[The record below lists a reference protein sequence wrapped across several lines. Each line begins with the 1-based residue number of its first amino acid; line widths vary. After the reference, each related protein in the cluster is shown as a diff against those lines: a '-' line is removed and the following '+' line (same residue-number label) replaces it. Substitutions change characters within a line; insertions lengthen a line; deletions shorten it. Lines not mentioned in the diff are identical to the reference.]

1 MGAIGMEGTL
11 SARPEGVFVSA
22 GRQDQS
28 TVAVYTQCQYTS
40 WQLKNAAIPTSAAML
55 ASLAVA
61 AHFIDPLPV
70 TLAPVCAA
78 LSALIVGLM
87 WRTRSAATDSEPQAD
102 VALADEACAKSKSD
116 APAIGWSSGP
126 RSRPNPRLA
135 AELAQAAALAQLT
148 ARISHELRT
157 PLNAVIGFSEL
168 MSRETFGPL
177 GSQRYQNYAEHI
189 LTCGQTLLK
198 SAEDTLAIT
207 SALAEPVR
215 DLPSAAQPV
224 ALRGLLVEAWQ
235 SLALQT
241 TQKGLL
247 LDCDIPDDLE
257 LSGDQRTLRQVFI
270 NLMRETI
277 DRSSQSS
284 PILVEGT
291 LEGQNIKLT
300 FACYGGQE
308 TDADDSLAICVA
320 RALLEVHGLHLD
332 TERFETGSWRSTV
345 VLERS
350 LQQDFFALEPG
361 AECIPDAR
369 LTA

>member
-22 GRQDQS
+22 GRRDQS
-28 TVAVYTQCQYTS
+28 TVAVYTPSRDTS

-61 AHFIDPLPV
+61 AHFIDPLPAP
-70 TLAPVCAA
+70 LAPVCAA

-102 VALADEACAKSKSD
+102 VAVADEACAKSNSN

-207 SALAEPVR
+207 SALAEPVQ
-215 DLPSAAQPV
+215 DLRSAAQPV
-224 ALRGLLVEAWQ
+224 ALRALLVEAWQ

-270 NLMRETI
+270 NLLREAT

-291 LEGQNIKLT
+291 LEGQNVKLT
-300 FACYGGQE
+300 FTCYGGQE

-320 RALLEVHGLHLD
+320 KALLEVHGLHLD
-332 TERFETGSWRSTV
+332 TERFETGCWRATV
-345 VLERS
+345 MLERS

-361 AECIPDAR
+361 AVCIPDAC